1 MLDIFFALLVILAKA
16 VGFCLCAYLFYW
28 RVWEYTKAERFYR
41 AQGKDVCQVQDYYMP
56 VLGNSVMMA
65 WSFLKSYR
73 EGDNYFFLHHYFEH
87 MTKTR
92 NARCFAGFVTN

>member
-1 MLDIFFALLVILAKA
+1 MLEIFLTVLVILAKFI
-16 VGFCLCAYLFYW
+16 GISLGAYIFYW

-41 AQGKDVCQVQDYYMP
+41 AQGKEVCQVQDYYMP
-56 VLGNSVMMA
+56 VLGNSIMMA
-65 WSFLKSYR
+65 WSALKSYQ

-92 NARCFAGFVTN
+92 KAHCFAGFVTN